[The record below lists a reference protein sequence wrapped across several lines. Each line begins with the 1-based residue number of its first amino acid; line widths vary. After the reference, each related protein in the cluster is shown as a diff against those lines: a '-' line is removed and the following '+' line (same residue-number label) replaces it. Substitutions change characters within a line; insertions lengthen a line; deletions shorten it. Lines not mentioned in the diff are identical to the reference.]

1 MSDRLLPYFNRE
13 LVAIRKLAGEFAD
26 AHPKIAGRLRLSPD
40 AIDDPHVARL
50 LDGVAYLSARV
61 HQRLDD
67 EFPELTDA
75 LLSALYPG
83 FLAPVPS
90 SAIVQFTP
98 KADLQGG
105 AEIDAGFA
113 IETERVR
120 GHPCRFRTAYP
131 VTLWPVRIA
140 QARLSG
146 QPFVAPANPL
156 AAGAA
161 SVLRIVVETMAP
173 DMTFAKLGMDRL
185 RLFLRGGPAIAPHLH
200 EMLAA
205 HVIGVALAEAP
216 GDPAPVLLDPAS
228 VRPVGFADDEALLPW
243 PARGFAGFRLLT
255 EYFAFSDKFRFFDI
269 DGLDRRTLVLD
280 RNRLEIFIY
289 FDRSMTEL
297 ERALGTE
304 HLALGCTP
312 MVNIFPQRCEPI
324 RLDQTET
331 EYRVIPD
338 ARGVGAFEVWGITA
352 VTETDAAGNTAP
364 WLPFYRVGRVED
376 SDVGGQYLEARRPA
390 PVAVGGTE
398 TFIAPFGA
406 DFDAHAPGDKVLSVE
421 AMCLNRDLPAAL
433 PFGGGHPVLT
443 ALSPHDG
450 IAGIACLTPPGA
462 TLRPD
467 LAERG
472 AWRLIS
478 HLSLGH
484 LSVVGGAEGAAALR
498 DVLRLYDR
506 AGTAET
512 RGAIEALVAVTARP
526 GTARVPGGRAGSFC
540 RGLDIALEFES
551 KAYHDNG
558 LFLLGAVLERF
569 LALHGTINS
578 FVRTT
583 LRLRG
588 RIDPVKRFPP
598 RAGYRTLL

>member
-1 MSDRLLPYFNRE
+1 MSDRLRPYFNRE

-173 DMTFAKLGMDRL
+173 DMSFAKLGMDRL

-216 GDPAPVLLDPAS
+216 GDPAPVLLAPAS

-338 ARGVGAFEVWGITA
+338 ARGVGAFEV
-352 VTETDAAGNTAP
+352 
-364 WLPFYRVGRVED
+364 
-376 SDVGGQYLEARRPA
+376 
-390 PVAVGGTE
+390 
-398 TFIAPFGA
+398 
-406 DFDAHAPGDKVLSVE
+406 
-421 AMCLNRDLPAAL
+421 
-433 PFGGGHPVLT
+433 
-443 ALSPHDG
+443 
-450 IAGIACLTPPGA
+450 
-462 TLRPD
+462 
-467 LAERG
+467 
-472 AWRLIS
+472 
-478 HLSLGH
+478 
-484 LSVVGGAEGAAALR
+484 
-498 DVLRLYDR
+498 
-506 AGTAET
+506 
-512 RGAIEALVAVTARP
+512 
-526 GTARVPGGRAGSFC
+526 
-540 RGLDIALEFES
+540 
-551 KAYHDNG
+551 
-558 LFLLGAVLERF
+558 
-569 LALHGTINS
+569 
-578 FVRTT
+578 
-583 LRLRG
+583 
-588 RIDPVKRFPP
+588 
-598 RAGYRTLL
+598 